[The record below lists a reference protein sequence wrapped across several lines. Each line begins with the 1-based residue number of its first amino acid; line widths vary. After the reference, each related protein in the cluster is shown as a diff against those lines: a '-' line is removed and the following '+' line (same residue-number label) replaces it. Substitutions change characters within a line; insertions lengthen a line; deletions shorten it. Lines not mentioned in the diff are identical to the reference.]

1 MKRFII
7 TITLLVALVGSAFAW
22 NFKEYGKFKNEKAGE
37 YTVLIDLEATEPFDI
52 EKESIVH
59 FLFLQQQEKY
69 SSVKVCWY
77 EPSGDETPWCIAIS
91 EKHKFY
97 CTLEIYDD
105 FDIEERVCSDGT
117 VIQYVCYN
125 KINEEE

>member
-37 YTVLIDLEATEPFDI
+37 YTVLIDLEATEPYEL
-52 EKESIVH
+52 EKEDIK
-59 FLFLQQQEKY
+59 FLLYLQNLEVY
-69 SSVKVCWY
+69 SSVKVFY
-77 EPSGDETPWCIAIS
+77 YNPTGEGFWCKTIS

-97 CTLEIYDD
+97 CTLEIYEDYDCVYHVCDD
-105 FDIEERVCSDGT
+105 GWVVEYCCFKNKEE
-117 VIQYVCYN
+117 
-125 KINEEE
+125 K

>member
-52 EKESIVH
+52 EKEDIK
-59 FLFLQQQEKY
+59 FLLYLQNLEVY
-69 SSVKVCWY
+69 SFVKVFY
-77 EPSGDETPWCIAIS
+77 YNPTGEGFWCKTIS

-97 CTLEIYDD
+97 CTLETYEDYDCVYH
-105 FDIEERVCSDGT
+105 VCGDGT
-117 VIQYVCYN
+117 VIEYIGFKN
-125 KINEEE
+125 KEKK